1 MVYFQVLFNCS
12 IPIAFI
18 DNDVICVVNLVF
30 GVYISLCVYSPL
42 MFRHIVHKTEVLQL
56 NLWEWQGKHKKNVFC
71 RWGCIL
77 LFYTVLF
84 LSRSWNL
91 YDIVNSWPFRC
102 SLKCKKI
109 HWLRSSGAG
118 SVGNSLLSSNYWWG
132 VCQTFVQACSRAAV

>member
-56 NLWEWQGKHKKNVFC
+56 NL
-71 RWGCIL
+71 
-77 LFYTVLF
+77 
-84 LSRSWNL
+84 
-91 YDIVNSWPFRC
+91 
-102 SLKCKKI
+102 
-109 HWLRSSGAG
+109 
-118 SVGNSLLSSNYWWG
+118 
-132 VCQTFVQACSRAAV
+132 